1 MRLRPAE
8 ARTVRSIAFS
18 GSLSQRTGIF
28 VIFPRTK
35 TFENMKHTMPELPY
49 AMEALAPKMSRETL
63 EYHYGKHLKTYV
75 DNLNRLIAGTPYE
88 ELPLDE
94 IVRTADGA
102 LFNNAAQAWN
112 HEFFFRMLTPDP
124 SPMPAGLAERLSSD
138 FGSVEEFRA
147 KFTQTAVGLFGSGW
161 VWLVAD
167 RSGRLSILARSN
179 AGNPLTEGLRPV
191 LTIDVWEHAYYIDY
205 RNRRADFVEAF
216 WGLVDWRKVADLCI
230 PKRYACTACDYV
242 YDPEK
247 GDPETGI
254 APGTPFEE
262 IPDDWTCPVC
272 GLYKDAFRAVGE

>member
-1 MRLRPAE
+1 
-8 ARTVRSIAFS
+8 
-18 GSLSQRTGIF
+18 
-28 VIFPRTK
+28 
-35 TFENMKHTMPELPY
+35 MKHTLPELPY

-112 HEFFFRMLTPDP
+112 HEFFFRMLT
-124 SPMPAGLAERLSSD
+124 
-138 FGSVEEFRA
+138 
-147 KFTQTAVGLFGSGW
+147 
-161 VWLVAD
+161 
-167 RSGRLSILARSN
+167 RSN

>member
-1 MRLRPAE
+1 
-8 ARTVRSIAFS
+8 
-18 GSLSQRTGIF
+18 
-28 VIFPRTK
+28 
-35 TFENMKHTMPELPY
+35 MKHTMPELPY

-63 EYHYGKHLKTYV
+63 EYHYGRHLKTYV
-75 DNLNRLIAGTPYE
+75 DNLNRLITGTPYE

-124 SPMPAGLAERLSSD
+124 SPMPAGLAERLARD

-147 KFTQTAVGLFGSGW
+147 KFTQAAVGLFGSGW

-191 LTIDVWEHAYYIDY
+191 LTIDV
-205 RNRRADFVEAF
+205 

>member
-1 MRLRPAE
+1 M
-8 ARTVRSIAFS
+8 
-18 GSLSQRTGIF
+18 
-28 VIFPRTK
+28 
-35 TFENMKHTMPELPY
+35 
-49 AMEALAPKMSRETL
+49 
-63 EYHYGKHLKTYV
+63 
-75 DNLNRLIAGTPYE
+75 
-88 ELPLDE
+88 
-94 IVRTADGA
+94 
-102 LFNNAAQAWN
+102 
-112 HEFFFRMLTPDP
+112 
-124 SPMPAGLAERLSSD
+124 
-138 FGSVEEFRA
+138 
-147 KFTQTAVGLFGSGW
+147 FGSGW